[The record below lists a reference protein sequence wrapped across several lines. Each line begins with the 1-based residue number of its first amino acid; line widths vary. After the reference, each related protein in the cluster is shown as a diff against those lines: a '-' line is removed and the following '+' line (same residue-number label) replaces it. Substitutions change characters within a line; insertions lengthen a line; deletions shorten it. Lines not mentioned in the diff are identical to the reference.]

1 MRRSLVLIATLGLT
15 LIACAEG
22 DGAPADPPTSD
33 PTASAWELE
42 SGALD
47 GSPIPIL
54 GSHPITLSF
63 TEDGAGGTAACN
75 GYGGSY
81 SISGNELTLSEVF
94 QTEMACMPE
103 ETMESEQKYLE
114 ALGRVAKFTMTEVT
128 LTLVGEGVELRYVL
142 LPRVPTSELTGTV
155 WVLDGLVGGD
165 AVSSVG
171 GERATLELFSDGSLL
186 GSTGCRSLNGSYTIS
201 GAEVRLTDLAVEGE
215 CPAGLQQ
222 QDDQVV
228 TVLGDGFRATVD
240 GQTLT
245 LTIAGDE
252 GLIYKAGD

>member
-1 MRRSLVLIATLGLT
+1 MRRALVLIATLGLT
-15 LIACAEG
+15 LGACAEG

-42 SGALD
+42 SGSLD
-47 GSPIPIL
+47 GGTIPIL
-54 GSHPITLSF
+54 DSHPITLSF

-81 SISGNELTLSEVF
+81 TISGNDLTLSDIF

-114 ALGRVAKFTMTEVT
+114 ALGRVATFTMTDVT
-128 LTLVGEGVELRYVL
+128 LTLVGEGVELDYVL
-142 LPRVPTSELTGTV
+142 LPPVPTSGLTGTV

-165 AVSSVG
+165 AVSSVA

-186 GSTGCRSLNGSYTIS
+186 GSTGCRGFHGSYTIS
-201 GAEVRLTDLAVEGE
+201 GAEVTLADFAAEGE
-215 CPAGLQQ
+215 CPAELQQ
-222 QDDQVV
+222 QDSQVV

-240 GQTLT
+240 GQTLN
-245 LTIAGDE
+245 LTTGGDE